1 MPFSATCMHL
11 EIIILSEV
19 TQTDK
24 NKYMKYHIY
33 VESHFE
39 KKDTNESICKTE
51 ADLDIK
57 NKPMVMKRETWKG
70 EDKSAAWDE
79 YMPTTAFNKIDN

>member
-1 MPFSATCMHL
+1 MSFSATCMHL

-24 NKYMKYHIY
+24 DKYHIY

-39 KKDTNESICKTE
+39 KDTNELMCKTE
-51 ADLDIK
+51 ADLQTSK
-57 NKPMVMKRETWKG
+57 TN
-70 EDKSAAWDE
+70 
-79 YMPTTAFNKIDN
+79 

>member
-11 EIIILSEV
+11 EIIRLSKV

-33 VESHFE
+33 VESHLK
-39 KKDTNESICKTE
+39 KKDANEFICKTE
-51 ADLDIK
+51 ADLQTSK
-57 NKPMVMKRETWKG
+57 TNQWL
-70 EDKSAAWDE
+70 
-79 YMPTTAFNKIDN
+79 